1 MSRQPTNPWN
11 EAEERDLF
19 RRIAH
24 GDADAFARV
33 FHHFNKRI
41 YPFVLN
47 MIKSELL
54 AEEIVQDIFTQL
66 WVKREEA
73 MHWEYPQAYLFKMAT
88 NRTLDQLRKIS
99 RETHLI
105 QALTETMHNTP
116 LNDIEAWL
124 DGKETS
130 QLIHEA
136 VSTLPPQRLKVY
148 RLCREQGLSYRET
161 AEQLGISVKTVQA
174 HLQEA
179 TRQIRAYISS
189 RPGGALML
197 LLLGYLGD

>member
-1 MSRQPTNPWN
+1 MSAQPNNRWN
-11 EAEERDLF
+11 ETEERDLF
-19 RRIAH
+19 TRIAS
-24 GDADAFARV
+24 GDQDAFARV

-41 YPFVLN
+41 FPFVLN
-47 MIKSELL
+47 MIKSEIL

-73 MHWEYPQAYLFKMAT
+73 TQWEHPQAYLFKMAA

-99 RETHLI
+99 RETQLV
-105 QALTETMHNTP
+105 QALTETMRNTP

-124 DGKETS
+124 DGKEAS

-136 VSTLPPQRLKVY
+136 VATLPPQRLRVY
-148 RLCREQGLSYRET
+148 KLCREQGLSYREAA
-161 AEQLGISVKTVQA
+161 AELGISVKTVQA

-179 TRQIRAYISS
+179 TRQIRAFISS
-189 RPGGALML
+189 QPGGALTL
-197 LLLGYLGD
+197 LLLGCFGR